1 MGDLKISSDNKSSE
15 AVQPI
20 FLMPKSSEQQKPIY
34 IPRNIY
40 VPVVRPV
47 FVPRERIIVRP
58 QIIHVARPVLVDRP
72 VPIQQRPIVIER
84 DGHVRLADDKNDINL
99 TTDIGGGGG
108 NSSGDDVGDLI
119 RNTEHAQEVTYH
131 EFTQVNPNAYSYGV
145 NTMNSSTNEYEENRR
160 KMEVMNL
167 LDEAERKKL
176 ESKSNE
182 DLVAQYNKYISAAS
196 GVSASAS
203 ADVNART
210 LDSLIGNSQGY
221 TLEVL
226 DQRVSDKFERTD
238 SETIKA
244 RYGVD
249 SYQYMPSNIEAAVKG
264 SGSSYIINNNS
275 SEYYPNSSS
284 NNQANHQN
292 LRASGSFKSIS
303 SAAELRNNN
312 NNSSSNIFG
321 NYGDSNYGNLTMQ
334 GMGSPSGHSRL
345 ANQTPV
351 SMQKMVHS
359 FGNSAYEQES

>member
-1 MGDLKISSDNKSSE
+1 MGELKLDNNNKSSE

-84 DGHVRLADDKNDINL
+84 DGQVRLDDEKNDINL
-99 TTDIGGGGG
+99 TTDAG
-108 NSSGDDVGDLI
+108 DVGDLI

-131 EFTQVNPNAYSYGV
+131 EFTQVNPSYPYGK
-145 NTMNSSTNEYEENRR
+145 EYEENRR
-160 KMEVMNL
+160 KMEVMDL

-196 GVSASAS
+196 GA

-249 SYQYMPSNIEAAVKG
+249 SYQYMPSNIENAVKG
-264 SGSSYIINNNS
+264 SGSSYILNNNS

-284 NNQANHQN
+284 NNQGNQN

-312 NNSSSNIFG
+312 SSSNIFAS
-321 NYGDSNYGNLTMQ
+321 YGDSNYGNLTMQ
-334 GMGSPSGHSRL
+334 NMGMVSPSANSRL

-351 SMQKMVHS
+351 SMQKIVHS